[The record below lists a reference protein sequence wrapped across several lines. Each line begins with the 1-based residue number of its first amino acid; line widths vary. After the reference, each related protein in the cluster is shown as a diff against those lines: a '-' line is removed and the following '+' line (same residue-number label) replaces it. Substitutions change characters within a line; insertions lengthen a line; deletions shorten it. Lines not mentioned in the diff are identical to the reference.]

1 MFSGGDFADVVMGS
15 ARVHGIAV
23 FWVFALSHHDRR
35 STLQPMGF
43 RSPNPSEIPLPDIA
57 LMIIKREL
65 ISSRRRE
72 RVERDYGL
80 LVSSLPISFH
90 PQIVIRARSPNQIR
104 IRIQLHHTLTLARPG
119 VKSRHPGTY
128 LHVSALFCI
137 RDSLRPQ
144 YNNRLGRSAKKR
156 KKTMRFPPA
165 ASQSPLG
172 KRNQLPS
179 HEHASELWL
188 ARFLNRPRTRDC
200 SGQARS
206 GQVRRALCV
215 RLSG

>member
-1 MFSGGDFADVVMGS
+1 MQPRMFSGGDFADVVMVS

-65 ISSRRRE
+65 ISRRRRE

-80 LVSSLPISFH
+80 LVSSLPISFR
-90 PQIVIRARSPNQIR
+90 PRIVIRARSPIKSESAFSY
-104 IRIQLHHTLTLARPG
+104 ITHFTLARPG

-144 YNNRLGRSAKKR
+144 YNNRLGRSAKNR
-156 KKTMRFPPA
+156 KKNNAISARRLAIPA
-165 ASQSPLG
+165 RQVSSG
-172 KRNQLPS
+172 
-179 HEHASELWL
+179 WL
-188 ARFLNRPRTRDC
+188 VFLNRPRTRDC

-206 GQVRRALCV
+206 GQVRRASCV
-215 RLSG
+215 RLSA

>member
-1 MFSGGDFADVVMGS
+1 MQPRMFSGGDFADVVMVS

-80 LVSSLPISFH
+80 LVSSLPISFR
-90 PQIVIRARSPNQIR
+90 PRIVIRARSPLANQTR
-104 IRIQLHHTLTLARPG
+104 IRIQLHHTLYTCAAG
-119 VKSRHPGTY
+119 SEIEASRY
-128 LHVSALFCI
+128 IS
-137 RDSLRPQ
+137 
-144 YNNRLGRSAKKR
+144 
-156 KKTMRFPPA
+156 
-165 ASQSPLG
+165 
-172 KRNQLPS
+172 
-179 HEHASELWL
+179 
-188 ARFLNRPRTRDC
+188 TRQC
-200 SGQARS
+200 FILYTR
-206 GQVRRALCV
+206 
-215 RLSG
+215 

>member
-1 MFSGGDFADVVMGS
+1 MFSGGDFADVVMVS

-80 LVSSLPISFH
+80 LVSSLPINFR
-90 PQIVIRARSPNQIR
+90 PRIVIRARSPIKSESAFSY
-104 IRIQLHHTLTLARPG
+104 ITHLH
-119 VKSRHPGTY
+119 
-128 LHVSALFCI
+128 
-137 RDSLRPQ
+137 LR
-144 YNNRLGRSAKKR
+144 GR
-156 KKTMRFPPA
+156 
-165 ASQSPLG
+165 
-172 KRNQLPS
+172 
-179 HEHASELWL
+179 E
-188 ARFLNRPRTRDC
+188 
-200 SGQARS
+200 
-206 GQVRRALCV
+206 
-215 RLSG
+215 